1 LTLTLGSRIG
11 SYEVTALLGKGGMG
25 KVWRAHHTALKR
37 DDALNH
43 RDPSTENEGMWR
55 LVTGVAGVVGVVIV
69 AVHIRRRAAAR
80 KDIELGAV
88 SQIWVAEH
96 RGGTINTF
104 HSTTAER

>member
-1 LTLTLGSRIG
+1 MRTRSDQLCLC
-11 SYEVTALLGKGGMG
+11 LLLQQFATEDGA
-25 KVWRAHHTALKR
+25 WYPLH
-37 DDALNH
+37 H

-55 LVTGVAGVVGVVIV
+55 LLAGVAGVVGVVIV
-69 AVHIRRRAAAR
+69 VVHIRRRAAAR